1 MERRRDKENK
11 RQRGSKRY
19 EDKREMKKQKDRKI
33 KRQRKRESDKRDGMS
48 ERDHRDTELKTQI
61 DKERGKQNVCFRE
74 RDNES
79 IVCVRE
85 RIKL

>member
-33 KRQRKRESDKRDGMS
+33 KR
-48 ERDHRDTELKTQI
+48 
-61 DKERGKQNVCFRE
+61 
-74 RDNES
+74 
-79 IVCVRE
+79 
-85 RIKL
+85 